1 MVKPLWAE
9 IRDQVLHVTVAVVL
23 TALFVFFP
31 VLAAA
36 VLVMGVGIV
45 RELIQHD
52 WQAVGKLD
60 LIFWAVGCALFL
72 LAYYLLDWLVGVG
85 LFTVAYY
92 L

>member
-9 IRDQVLHVTVAVVL
+9 IQDQVLHVTAAVVL
-23 TALFVFFP
+23 AALFVFFP
-31 VLAAA
+31 VVAAV

-85 LFTVAYY
+85 LFAVSYY